1 MTLPT
6 NQTNFFSM
14 LRRVHCRKQN
24 KIKALMTAKL
34 KMSDDVEG
42 QQRIG
47 DTPIT
52 ISHYRLF
59 ANGCG

>member
-6 NQTNFFSM
+6 NQTIFFSM
-14 LRRVHCRKQN
+14 ERRVHCRKQN
-24 KIKALMTAKL
+24 KIKALLTAKL

-52 ISHYRLF
+52 ISQYRLF